1 MAYPAPSLTSNKLIL
16 SLLAVLSWAATTAAQ
31 DKTERLLRFTPATIE
46 IGTVRFDGGPVK
58 VTFEYENISGSP
70 VSILDVRAQCGCTA
84 PEYSHSALAPGKK
97 GKVEVTF
104 DPSQT
109 FGEQKRYLTVVASN
123 GTYRKL
129 STIQVHGYVER
140 DQTESEIRFPV
151 LLGEGIR
158 TELGTIGL
166 RMRKAGE
173 TVSRSMVLY
182 NDSDASVRLSWKGS
196 RRVKGM
202 LGKKVLAPGERTTL
216 EFIYKTKGLPSGDFT
231 DELFILAGGKKLSPV
246 LLKGTIE

>member
-16 SLLAVLSWAATTAAQ
+16 CILVVLSWATSAAQ

-58 VTFEYENISGSP
+58 VTFEYENISDAP

-84 PEYSHSALAPGKK
+84 PEYSHSALAPGRK

-109 FGEQKRYLTVVASN
+109 YGEQKRYLTVVSSN
-123 GTYRKL
+123 GVYRKL
-129 STIQVHGYVER
+129 STIQVHGYVQR

-151 LLGEGIR
+151 HLGEGIR

-173 TVSRSMVLY
+173 TVNRSMVLY
-182 NDSDASVRLSWKGS
+182 NDSDATVKLSWKGS
-196 RRVKGM
+196 RRVKGT
-202 LGKKVLAPGERTTL
+202 LGKKALSPGERTTL
-216 EFIYKTKGLPSGDFT
+216 EFTFRTKGLPSGDYT
-231 DELFILAGGKKLSPV
+231 DEILVMANGKRLSPV